1 MVDKPLARF
10 VAVPDVGRD
19 ISTVLIFADLP
30 VEVFSPPL
38 LKVCHVCSAFT
49 YQPVLKGLVLVHAVP
64 VQVKVNVV
72 VFRFAKIAVR
82 AKDEASARVSEVHH
96 V

>member
-1 MVDKPLARF
+1 
-10 VAVPDVGRD
+10 
-19 ISTVLIFADLP
+19 
-30 VEVFSPPL
+30 
-38 LKVCHVCSAFT
+38 
-49 YQPVLKGLVLVHAVP
+49 
-64 VQVKVNVV
+64 VV